1 MSTEQDPV
9 QGTADMGWTLPA
21 CCLSLHCLKM
31 AINEYEEQCFS
42 VSVLS
47 FPFCSWQPLCLA
59 SCSVYCLCSLLCL
72 LDACVG
78 FVLDKSLQN
87 KDETKGRT
95 TSEVN
100 SGLAIFMQG
109 NITFSAKH
117 RQSWKQMLPILVGFD
132 SRV

>member
-1 MSTEQDPV
+1 MSMRNNV
-9 QGTADMGWTLPA
+9 FLY
-21 CCLSLHCLKM
+21 L
-31 AINEYEEQCFS
+31 FS
-42 VSVLS
+42 VFLSAAGSPCAWPVVLFTVS
-47 FPFCSWQPLCLA
+47 A
-59 SCSVYCLCSLLCL
+59 VLLCL

-78 FVLDKSLQN
+78 FVLDKSWQN